1 MVMALTD
8 RAPTARKV
16 RAVLKNMMIWN
27 VVRKSR

>member
-1 MVMALTD
+1 MALTD

-16 RAVLKNMMIWN
+16 RIALRNMMMWI